1 MTLWLVC
8 LSLDRAVRVRA
19 LAGTLCCSWARHF
32 TLTVALSLQVCKRV
46 PSNLMLGGGRGDFRC
61 CGVDVFFNAVMR

>member
-1 MTLWLVC
+1 MTSWLVC
-8 LSLDRAVRVRA
+8 LCLDRAVRVRA

-32 TLTVALSLQVCKRV
+32 TLTVALSFQVCKRV
-46 PSNLMLGGGRGDFRC
+46 PSNLMLGGGHGDFQC